1 MTIFP
6 NSSFNTTDYPA
17 LKRIPNLLT
26 LIRIMLAPV
35 FLILFLQEDWMMR
48 LAAVLVFTVA
58 AITDYL
64 DGYLARV
71 LQAHSAFGNFM
82 DPLADKVLTF
92 LGFASLSVLNA
103 ELFPWWVFAFIVGRD
118 VFVTYMRTLANKRGK
133 AMATSY
139 TAKLK
144 TAIQLIFLYV
154 ALLSFTLL
162 MLPATQAFFQGWF
175 FDSGLLTWLYYGVM
189 LFTVYTGFQYIYN
202 NREIFKSKSKSTR
215 SA

>member
-1 MTIFP
+1 MNLFP
-6 NSSFNTTDYPA
+6 NSNFNTTDYPA

-48 LAAVLVFTVA
+48 LAAVIVFTVA

-92 LGFASLSVLNA
+92 LGFASLSILNA
-103 ELFPWWVFAFIVGRD
+103 ELFPWWAFALIVGRD
-118 VFVTYMRTLANKRGK
+118 VFVTWMRTLANKRGK
-133 AMATSY
+133 AMQTSY

-144 TAIQLIFLYV
+144 TAIQLIFLYI
-154 ALLSFTLL
+154 ALLAFTLVMIPITNEFMTVWL
-162 MLPATQAFFQGWF
+162 
-175 FDSGLLTWLYYGVM
+175 FDSGLLTWLYLGVM
-189 LFTVYTGFQYIYN
+189 VFTVYTGFQYIYN
-202 NREIFKSKSKSTR
+202 NREIFKPAKAR
-215 SA
+215 NA